1 MEDRMNKRKVG
12 ILTFSDGRDFAHK
25 LQYDMNLE
33 FQNRLARALEAT
45 GEVEVVVGD
54 LIWTTALARSEGR
67 KLRDAGVE
75 CTILNYAIWAF
86 PHFTSIATEL
96 APGPLLLF
104 SNINPQYPG
113 LVAMLAAAGSL
124 DQIGLFHA
132 RISGDIEDAGTLDRV
147 MRFVRAASATSL
159 LRGETY
165 GVFGGRS
172 MGMYTATVDLAQ
184 WRRQFG
190 IDIEHIDQ
198 GEIVRLSA
206 DVPQEQVTRAREWL
220 ERHAGE
226 VRYDGKALT
235 PEKLER
241 QIRSYYATRRLIE
254 QWDLDFIGIKGQP
267 ELTNNFAT
275 MDLTE
280 AFLNDPYD
288 WDGPH
293 EPIVCATEADS
304 DAALTMEIFK
314 HLARTPVLFAD
325 VRHYDAEYDF
335 WDLVNSGQHA
345 TYFAAKSFDP
355 AENMPRVKLLPETFY
370 FPAGGASVFHIAH
383 PGPVTLGR
391 LTRKNGEY
399 WMAILPA
406 EFLELPP
413 EVAERKAAATSA
425 EWPHAFARL
434 RVPPATFIDTY
445 ASNHIHGVYG
455 DYVEE
460 LIWVCKILGIGYRV
474 YA

>member
-1 MEDRMNKRKVG
+1 MDKRKVG

-25 LQYDMNLE
+25 LQYDMNKS
-33 FQNRLARALEAT
+33 FQDKLVNALAAT
-45 GEVEVVVGD
+45 GEIEPVPCE
-54 LIWTTALARSEGR
+54 LIWTTELARGEGR

-86 PHFTSIATEL
+86 PHFTSIATEF
-96 APGPLLLF
+96 APGPFLCF

-124 DQIGLFHA
+124 NQIGVFHA
-132 RISGDIEDAGTLDRV
+132 RVSGDIEDQATFERV
-147 MRFVRAASATSL
+147 MQFVRGASAVSRL
-159 LRGETY
+159 KGETY

-172 MGMYTATVDLAQ
+172 MGMYTAAVDLAQ

-206 DVPQEQVTRAREWL
+206 EVPQDKVTRARQWL
-220 ERHAGE
+220 EKMAGE
-226 VRYDGKALT
+226 VRYNNEALT

-241 QIRSYYATRRLIE
+241 QIRSYYAVRQLID

-267 ELTNNFAT
+267 EMTNNFAT
-275 MDLTE
+275 MDITE

-314 HLARTPVLFAD
+314 HIARTPVLFAD

-345 TYFAAKSFDP
+345 TYFAGRSFKP
-355 AENMPRVKLLPETFY
+355 EENMPHVKLLPEIFY
-370 FPAGGASVFHIAH
+370 FPAGGASVFHIAQ
-383 PGPVTLGR
+383 PGEVTLAR
-391 LTRKNGEY
+391 LTRKDGNY

-406 EFLELPP
+406 EFVELPP
-413 EVAERKAAATSA
+413 DVAERKAAATTP

-434 RVPPATFIDTY
+434 KVPPETFIETY
-445 ASNHIHGVYG
+445 SSNHIHGVYG
-455 DYVEE
+455 NYVED
-460 LIWVCKILGIGYRV
+460 LIWTCKMLGIEYKV
-474 YA
+474 YT

>member
-1 MEDRMNKRKVG
+1 MGAISRTSYSTTWNKQFQDRL
-12 ILTFSDGRDFAHK
+12 I
-25 LQYDMNLE
+25 
-33 FQNRLARALEAT
+33 RALEAT
-45 GEVEVVVGD
+45 GEIEVVAGE
-54 LIWTTALARSEGR
+54 LIWTTELARSEGR
-67 KLRDAGVE
+67 KLRNAGVE

-86 PHFTSIATEL
+86 PHFTAIATEF
-96 APGPLLLF
+96 APGPFLCF

-124 DQIGLFHA
+124 DQIGVFHG
-132 RISGDIEDAGTLDRV
+132 RVSGDIDDPQAFARV
-147 MRFVRAASATSL
+147 LQFVRGASAVSR
-159 LRGETY
+159 LRGQTY

-172 MGMYTATVDLAQ
+172 MGMYTAAVDLAQ
-184 WRRQFG
+184 WRSLFG

-198 GEIVRLSA
+198 GEIVRLSSE
-206 DVPQEQVTRAREWL
+206 VPQEQVSHARAWL
-220 ERHAGE
+220 EQMAGE
-226 VRYDGKALT
+226 ARYDDGALT
-235 PEKLER
+235 PDKLER
-241 QIRSYYATRRLIE
+241 QIRSYYAVRQLITT
-254 QWDLDFIGIKGQP
+254 WDLDFVGIKGQP

-275 MDLTE
+275 MDITE

-304 DAALTMEIFK
+304 DAALTMQIFK

-345 TYFAAKSFDP
+345 TYFAGKSFQPED
-355 AENMPRVKLLPETFY
+355 NMPHVKLLPETFY
-370 FPAGGASVFHIAH
+370 FPAGGASVFHIAQ
-383 PGPVTLGR
+383 PGAVTLAR
-391 LTRKNGEY
+391 LTRKDGKY

-413 EVAERKAAATSA
+413 AVAARKAAATTDV
-425 EWPHAFARL
+425 WPHAFARL
-434 RVPPATFIDTY
+434 KVAPETFIDTY

-455 DYVEE
+455 DYVAD
-460 LIWVCKILGIGYRV
+460 LIWVCKILGIEYRL
-474 YA
+474 YQ